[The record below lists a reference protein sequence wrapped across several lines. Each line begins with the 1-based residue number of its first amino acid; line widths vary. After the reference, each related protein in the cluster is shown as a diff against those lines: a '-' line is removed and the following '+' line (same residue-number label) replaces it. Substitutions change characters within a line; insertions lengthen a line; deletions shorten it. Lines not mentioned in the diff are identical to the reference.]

1 MITAEGAERT
11 RLRYHVLLEPLSEEH
26 FDAVRGALHRR
37 HYAEGEL
44 ILEDD
49 SHGSEVFFL
58 VEGRVRITKR
68 TSAGEDQLLA
78 LLHPGDAF
86 GEMEVIAGRPRAA
99 AVSAMDDVVV
109 YTMGAVDFL
118 ALLASHHEVAL
129 RLLQVLSVRV
139 RALNHH
145 FIREANAI
153 LRRTERELRRFS
165 RLVEATKKLNS
176 TLELDPLLDIILEI
190 ALEAVD
196 GDRGTIYL
204 INAQRH
210 ELWTKV
216 ATGLEGDRKETLLL
230 PIGKG
235 IAGYVAGTGDALS
248 IPDAYADPRFDPSF
262 DRKTG
267 YTTSSILCVPMRK
280 KDGEIEGVFQLLNK
294 RSGRFTDDDMTFI
307 EALSVHAALAIEN
320 ARLHEQER
328 QKIRIERDLKA
339 AHEVQMS
346 LLPRAVPEVP
356 GYEFAA
362 STTPALEVAG
372 DLYDFIPLEGGKLAF
387 CLGDVSGKGLAASLL
402 MANMQATM
410 RDQAH
415 VAGSAAECVR
425 RTNLLLARTTA
436 PDKFVTLFF
445 GILDPAA
452 HTITYCNAGH
462 EPGLLLGS
470 GAEAS
475 RLGAG
480 GVILGIM
487 EEFPFEAETVTVEP
501 GAVVVLYSDGISEA
515 TDPAG
520 VQFGAARIEEVIREQ
535 RHGSAEAIRNAI
547 LAAVRS
553 HSAGVPQADDITL
566 LVCRRT
572 I

>member
-1 MITAEGAERT
+1 MIAEGAERT
-11 RLRYHVLLEPLSEEH
+11 RLRYHVLLEPLSDED
-26 FDAVRGALHRR
+26 FDAVCGALHRR
-37 HYAEGEL
+37 HYAEGEV
-44 ILEDD
+44 ILEDN

-86 GEMEVIAGRPRAA
+86 GEMELIAGRPRAA

-109 YTMGAVDFL
+109 YTMDRPAFL
-118 ALLASHHEVAL
+118 AMLASHHEVAL

-153 LRRTERELRRFS
+153 LRRTDRELRRFS

-176 TLELDPLLDIILEI
+176 TLELEPLLDIILEI

-196 GDRGTIYL
+196 GERGTIYL
-204 INAQRH
+204 IDAQRH

-216 ATGLEGDRKETLLL
+216 ATGLEGEGKETLLL

-280 KDGEIEGVFQLLNK
+280 KDGDIVGVFQLLNK
-294 RSGRFTDDDMTFI
+294 RSGVFTDDDMTFI

-362 STTPALEVAG
+362 STIPALEVAG

-415 VAGSAAECVR
+415 IAGSAAECVR
-425 RTNLLLARTTA
+425 RTNLLLSRSTA

-462 EPGLLLGS
+462 EPGLLLAS
-470 GAEAS
+470 GMEAS

-487 EEFPFEAETVTVEP
+487 EEFPFEAETVDLES
-501 GAVVVLYSDGISEA
+501 GAVVVIYSDGISEA

-520 VQFGAARIEEVIREQ
+520 VQFGALRVEEVIREQ

-553 HSAGVPQADDITL
+553 YSAGVPQADDITL

-572 I
+572 A

>member
-1 MITAEGAERT
+1 MPIPEGAELT
-11 RLRYHVLLEPLSEEH
+11 RLRYHVLLEPLSDDAFE
-26 FDAVRGALHRR
+26 AVRSSLQRR
-37 HYAEGEL
+37 VFAEGEVVF
-44 ILEDD
+44 EDN

-68 TSAGEDQLLA
+68 TRAGEDQLLA
-78 LLHPGDAF
+78 LLHSGDAF
-86 GEMEVIAGRPRAA
+86 GEMELIAGRPR
-99 AVSAMDDVVV
+99 SARVRAMEEVVV
-109 YTMGAVDFL
+109 YTMREEAFL
-118 ALLASHHEVAL
+118 SLLASHHEVAL

-153 LRRTERELRRFS
+153 LHRKERELMRFS

-176 TLELDPLLDIILEI
+176 TLELDPLLDIIVEI

-204 INAQRH
+204 INHLKRQ
-210 ELWTKV
+210 LWTKV
-216 ATGLEGDRKETLLL
+216 ATGLEGAGKETLVL

-235 IAGYVAGTGDALS
+235 IAGYVAGTGDSLI
-248 IPDAYADPRFDPSF
+248 IPDAYADPRFEPSF
-262 DRKTG
+262 DRHTG
-267 YTTSSILCVPMRK
+267 YTTDSILCMPMRN
-280 KDGEIEGVFQLLNK
+280 KDGTIIGVFQLLNK
-294 RSGRFTDDDMTFI
+294 RSGVFTDDDMMFI

-328 QKIRIERDLKA
+328 QKVRIERDLRA
-339 AHEVQMS
+339 AREVQMS
-346 LLPRAVPEVP
+346 LLPRTLPEVA

-362 STTPALEVAG
+362 STTAAQEVAG
-372 DLYDFIPLEGGKLAF
+372 DLYDFIPLEAGRLAF

-415 VAGSAAECVR
+415 LAASAAECVG
-425 RTNLLLARTTA
+425 RTNLLLLRSTA
-436 PDKFVTLFF
+436 PDKFVTLFY
-445 GILDPAA
+445 GILDPVG
-452 HTITYCNAGH
+452 HRLSYCNAGH

-470 GAEAS
+470 GEEAR
-475 RLGAG
+475 RLSAG

-487 EEFPFEAETVTVEP
+487 EEFPFEVESVPLEP
-501 GAVVVLYSDGISEA
+501 GAVVVIYSDGISEA

-520 VQFGAARIEEVIREQ
+520 VQFGTGRIEALLREH
-535 RHGSAEAIRNAI
+535 RHASAEEVRTAI
-547 LAAVRS
+547 LAAVHS
-553 HSAGVPQADDITL
+553 HCAGVPAADDMTL

-572 I
+572 A